1 MARKKPVPYVNNK
14 VFLEAIVKYKAELR
28 EAEDSGEEAP
38 RVPKYIGECIYQIA
52 NRLAFRPNFI
62 NYSYRDEM
70 ISDGL
75 EVAIAVVD
83 KFNPE
88 KSSNPF
94 AYFTQVIYFA
104 FIRRIHRE
112 KRQTYVKYKVM
123 QNSMIHGQLAESG
136 EDGAILNVDVTND
149 HMDDFVGRYEEAANK
164 KKRAAKKKKEGLEL
178 FEEQS

>member
-1 MARKKPVPYVNNK
+1 MTQRKRRTVNYVNNAQ
-14 VFLEAIVKYKAELR
+14 FLAAIIEYKAQIR
-28 EAEDSGEEAP
+28 EAEDAGEESP
-38 RVPKYIGECIYQIA
+38 PVPKYIGECIYQIA

-75 EVAIAVVD
+75 ENAIAVVD

-94 AYFTQVIYFA
+94 GYFTQIIYFA

-112 KRQTYVKYKVM
+112 KKQTMIKYRSIT
-123 QNSMIHGQLAESG
+123 NAMINGQLAEPG
-136 EDGAILNVDVTND
+136 QDGASFYADVTND
-149 HMDDFVGRYEEAANK
+149 HMNDFMEKYEEAANK
-164 KKRAAKKKKEGLEL
+164 KKRPTEIIG
-178 FEEQS
+178 